1 MKTSRRQ
8 TRSVLIQNLYAEI
21 FCKNVDLRDLADLYS
36 DEIDFH
42 NLDMSYFSSVHTEIL
57 KNFQK
62 LLGIILSLAPK
73 FEIEKLPKIHIL
85 ILMLALTEM
94 LFLEEK
100 IDEKISVN
108 EAVELAK
115 IFSDTAGAKFI
126 NGALGNFIKNR
137 ENFENTPAME
147 YNFFA

>member
-42 NLDMSYFSSVHTEIL
+42 NLDMDYLSSVRSEVL

-62 LLGIILSLAPK
+62 LLGIILALAPK

-85 ILMLALTEM
+85 ILMISLVEM
-94 LFLEEK
+94 LFLDEK

-108 EAVELAK
+108 EAIELAK

-126 NGALGNFIKNR
+126 NGTLGNFIKNR
-137 ENFENTPAME
+137 ENFENIFPVE

>member
-21 FCKNVDLRDLADLYS
+21 FCKNVDLRDLVDLYS

-73 FEIEKLPKIHIL
+73 FEIEKLPRIHIL

-137 ENFENTPAME
+137 ENFENTPTME